1 MLQDIF
7 LKCSPNIF
15 DCQKKVC
22 SPTVYLFTKKVRVT
36 SHKSELCSHLLEKH
50 TLKVTCMVRLGLMHG
65 QSKQATCHHCPLW
78 TSDDCQRDQQFS
90 TPLSPFGVWYY
101 WIVSSSLA
109 LLHQFSAHLEL
120 SERVRN
126 VKRKYLFFCGLG
138 SLCGGPIVSYFK
150 NNKPGNCRYTRLL
163 FQISSVRSSFW
174 YQLTF

>member
-65 QSKQATCHHCPLW
+65 QSKQATCHHGPLR
-78 TSDDCQRDQQFS
+78 TRDDSQRDQHFS
-90 TPLSPFGVWYY
+90 TPPSPPGVSHCL
-101 WIVSSSLA
+101 IFHSSRA
-109 LLHQFSAHLEL
+109 LLHRFL
-120 SERVRN
+120 VR
-126 VKRKYLFFCGLG
+126 LA
-138 SLCGGPIVSYFK
+138 
-150 NNKPGNCRYTRLL
+150 
-163 FQISSVRSSFW
+163 
-174 YQLTF
+174 QLTKRGPSFP